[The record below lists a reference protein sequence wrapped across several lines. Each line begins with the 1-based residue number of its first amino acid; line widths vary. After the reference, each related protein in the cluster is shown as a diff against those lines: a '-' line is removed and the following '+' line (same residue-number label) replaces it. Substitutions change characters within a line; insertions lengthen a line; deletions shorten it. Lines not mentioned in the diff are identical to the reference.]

1 MARRTNQATAKRA
14 SVRVRPERI
23 SAAVVIDTASEIA
36 DTEGF
41 DAVSLT
47 RVAKELG
54 VTQPGLYRHVDG
66 IHELRRALV
75 LRARELLVA
84 DLTEAAIGRTRD
96 EALTL
101 VAAAWRKF
109 SRVHPGLY
117 EATNRVPTLGDD
129 ELEASV
135 QRVVTVIAKSM
146 SGYRLAANEQVHAA
160 RSLRSALHGFVAL
173 ERDAGHPPGAQLDE
187 SFEQLVL
194 LLVAG
199 VRAMEA
205 AAPLALAPTPR
216 AQPRPARTATRRR

>member
-1 MARRTNQATAKRA
+1 MARRNTSLPTKRTP
-14 SVRVRPERI
+14 VRARPERVT
-23 SAAVVIDTASEIA
+23 AAVVIDTAVDLA

-96 EALTL
+96 EALML
-101 VAAAWRKF
+101 VAAAWRRF

-117 EATNRVPTLGDD
+117 EATNRVATLGDD
-129 ELEASV
+129 ELEVSV
-135 QRVVTVIAKSM
+135 QRVVSVIAKSM

-205 AAPLALAPTPR
+205 GAPLTLAPTQR
-216 AQPRPARTATRRR
+216 SQTRPATRQR